1 MSIHNKKP
9 KKPKTTTINSDE
21 NLHLEIANF
30 ASSLGLSSSLPSSGF
45 NDTSFRNPKPKNP
58 NSKSTQKNTKNEIKP
73 NKSQQSNIPNN
84 PRKKPFNAADSIKNA
99 QNPNFENS
107 KESKNQPKPKSQN
120 FFAVDNSRSFDKYKN
135 LPKLPLMKASALGVW
150 YTDAAELE
158 GKVIGDKKK
167 GIKGVEEWK
176 ELVEKKRELGER
188 LLWQFVSDYEGTRA
202 QSGDI
207 KMVLA
212 TQRSGTVTD
221 KESKNQPKPKSQ
233 NFFAV
238 DNSRSFDKYKNLPKL
253 PLMKAS
259 ALGVWYTDA
268 AELEGKVIGD
278 KKKGIKGVEEWKELV
293 EKKRELGERLLW
305 QFVSDYEGTRAQ
317 SGDIKMVLATQ
328 RSGTVTDKVSAFS
341 VLVGDNCIANIK
353 SIDALIG
360 MVTSKVGKRYAFTG
374 FEALKE
380 MFISSLLPDRKLK
393 TLSQQPL
400 DLLPESKD
408 GNSLLLLW
416 HWEECLKQRY
426 ERYIFALEEASRDV
440 LASLKDKSLKTI
452 YALLLSKSEQERR
465 LLSAL
470 VNKLGDP
477 ENKAASNASYH
488 LTNLLSEH
496 PNMKAVVI
504 DEVDNFLFRPHLV
517 LRAKYHAVNFL
528 REIQLTKT
536 GDGPKVAKRL
546 LDVYFALFKVL
557 ISEAGGP
564 NKKKKS
570 KEEYKRPVTKLP
582 KDKNVKSE
590 ADSYVEMDARILKA
604 LLNGINRA
612 FGFVSN
618 NEADDVVESQTPMLF
633 QLAHSKNFNVGVQAL
648 MLIFK
653 ISSKNQIVSDRF
665 YRALYSKL
673 LLPSAMNISNEM
685 FIGLLTQAMKDDPN
699 LKRVAAFAKRL
710 LQVSLQQQPQ
720 YTCACIFLLSE
731 VLKSKPPLWN
741 MVLQNELADE
751 ELEHFEDVVEEPD
764 TEANKTADK
773 PESDGVD
780 DDDDPSEDEAGSPV
794 PSSDD
799 EFSDK
804 GDDDLLGFNSL
815 TNLDDSQKSSGH
827 AVKNAKSSLPGGY
840 DPRHREPI
848 YCNADRVG
856 WWELM
861 VLASHVH
868 PSVSTMAKTLLSGAN
883 IVYNGNPLIDL
894 SLGTFLDKFMEK
906 KPKARN
912 WHGGSQIEPV
922 KQLDMSKQL
931 IGADILQ
938 LDEMD
943 VAPEDLVFHKFF
955 MNKMNASKKPKKKKK
970 KGADEEA
977 VEDFMGDDDMEE
989 DESDNEEIDAIL
1001 DSTKSALDS
1010 DAEYDYDDLD
1020 QLADDDDDELVG
1032 DGSDDG
1038 MEFPADMDDDDDDEV
1053 ADDKASDDDVSIG
1066 DADDGSEDEED
1077 VFEVQPKKRKLRG
1090 KSGASPFAS
1099 LEDYEHLMDDNENED
1114 EDDND
1119 DVKDSKKHKKSK
1131 KTKRSKH
1138 EDDNDDDKDSKKHKK
1153 SKKTKR
1159 SKSKKKVSKE

>member
-1 MSIHNKKP
+1 MSIHPKKP
-9 KKPKTTTINSDE
+9 KNPKTTTINTNDDNNLQSD
-21 NLHLEIANF
+21 IANF

-45 NDTSFRNPKPKNP
+45 NDTSFRNPKAKNP
-58 NSKSTQKNTKNEIKP
+58 SSKSTPKNAKNEIKP

-84 PRKKPFNAADSIKNA
+84 PRKKPFNAVDSNKNA
-99 QNPNFENS
+99 QNPRNPNFENS
-107 KESKNQPKPKSQN
+107 KDSRNQPKPRSQN
-120 FFAVDNSRSFDKYKN
+120 IFAVDNSRSFDKYKN

-150 YTDAAELE
+150 YSDAAELE
-158 GKVIGDKKK
+158 EKVIGDKKK
-167 GIKGVEEWK
+167 GV
-176 ELVEKKRELGER
+176 
-188 LLWQFVSDYEGTRA
+188 
-202 QSGDI
+202 
-207 KMVLA
+207 
-212 TQRSGTVTD
+212 
-221 KESKNQPKPKSQ
+221 
-233 NFFAV
+233 
-238 DNSRSFDKYKNLPKL
+238 
-253 PLMKAS
+253 
-259 ALGVWYTDA
+259 
-268 AELEGKVIGD
+268 
-278 KKKGIKGVEEWKELV
+278 KGVEEWKELV

-408 GNSLLLLW
+408 GNSLLLFW

-488 LTNLLSEH
+488 LTNLLTEH

-528 REIQLTKT
+528 REIQLTKI

-570 KEEYKRPVTKLP
+570 KEEYKRPTSTFP
-582 KDKNVKSE
+582 KDKNAKTE
-590 ADSYVEMDARILKA
+590 ADTYVEMDARILKA
-604 LLNGINRA
+604 LLNVSIPAFGINRA

-618 NEADDVVESQTPMLF
+618 NEADDVVEAQTPMLF
-633 QLAHSKNFNVGVQAL
+633 QLVHSKNFNVGVQAL

-665 YRALYSKL
+665 YRALYSKM
-673 LLPSAMNISNEM
+673 LLPSALNTSNEL
-685 FIGLLTQAMKDDPN
+685 FIGLLTQAMKDDLN
-699 LKRVAAFAKRL
+699 LKR
-710 LQVSLQQQPQ
+710 VSLQQQPQ

-731 VLKSKPPLWN
+731 VLKAKPPLWN

-751 ELEHFEDVVEEPD
+751 ELEHFEDIVEEPD
-764 TEANKTADK
+764 TQGNTTADK
-773 PESDGVD
+773 LDSDGDNND
-780 DDDDPSEDEAGSPV
+780 DNDPSDDEAAPT
-794 PSSDD
+794 SDD

-815 TNLDDSQKSSGH
+815 TNLDDSQKASGH

-861 VLASHVH
+861 ALASHVH

-912 WHGGSQIEPV
+912 WHGGSQIEPA
-922 KQLDMSKQL
+922 KQMDMSKPL

-943 VAPEDLVFHKFF
+943 VAPEDVVFHKFF

-977 VEDFMGDDDMEE
+977 VEDFMGDDDVEE

-1020 QLADDDDDELVG
+1020 QLADDDDDDLVG

-1038 MEFPADMDDDDDDEV
+1038 MEFPADMDDDGDDDEV
-1053 ADDKASDDDVSIG
+1053 AADDKASDDDVSIG

-1077 VFEVQPKKRKLRG
+1077 VFEVQPKKRKSRG

-1099 LEDYEHLMDDNENED
+1099 LEEYEHLMDDNDNED
-1114 EDDND
+1114 DKDDDEND

-1131 KTKRSKH
+1131 KTKRSK
-1138 EDDNDDDKDSKKHKK
+1138 SK
-1153 SKKTKR
+1153 
-1159 SKSKKKVSKE
+1159 KKKVSKE

>member
-9 KKPKTTTINSDE
+9 KKPKTTTINTNDDNNLQSD
-21 NLHLEIANF
+21 IANF

-45 NDTSFRNPKPKNP
+45 NDTSFRNPKAKNP
-58 NSKSTQKNTKNEIKP
+58 SSKSTPKNTKNEIKP

-84 PRKKPFNAADSIKNA
+84 PRKKPFNAVDSNKNA
-99 QNPNFENS
+99 QNPRNPNFDNS
-107 KESKNQPKPKSQN
+107 KESKNQPKPRSQN
-120 FFAVDNSRSFDKYKN
+120 IFAVDNSRSFDKYKN

-150 YTDAAELE
+150 YSDAAELE
-158 GKVIGDKKK
+158 EKVIGDKKK
-167 GIKGVEEWK
+167 GVKGVEEWK
-176 ELVEKKRELGER
+176 ELVEKKKELGER
-188 LLWQFVSDYEGTRA
+188 LLWQFVSDY
-202 QSGDI
+202 D
-207 KMVLA
+207 
-212 TQRSGTVTD
+212 
-221 KESKNQPKPKSQ
+221 
-233 NFFAV
+233 
-238 DNSRSFDKYKNLPKL
+238 
-253 PLMKAS
+253 
-259 ALGVWYTDA
+259 
-268 AELEGKVIGD
+268 
-278 KKKGIKGVEEWKELV
+278 
-293 EKKRELGERLLW
+293 
-305 QFVSDYEGTRAQ
+305 GTRAQ

-408 GNSLLLLW
+408 GNSLLLFW

-426 ERYIFALEEASRDV
+426 ELYIFALEEASRDV

-488 LTNLLSEH
+488 LTNLLTEH

-528 REIQLTKT
+528 REIQLTKI

-570 KEEYKRPVTKLP
+570 KEEYKRPTSTFP
-582 KDKNVKSE
+582 KDKNAKTE
-590 ADSYVEMDARILKA
+590 ADTYVEMDARILKA

-618 NEADDVVESQTPMLF
+618 NEADDVVEAQTPMLF
-633 QLAHSKNFNVGVQAL
+633 QLVHSKNFNVGVQAL

-665 YRALYSKL
+665 YRALYSKM
-673 LLPSAMNISNEM
+673 LLPSALNTSNEL
-685 FIGLLTQAMKDDPN
+685 FIGLLTQAMKDDLN

-751 ELEHFEDVVEEPD
+751 ELEHFEDIVEEPD
-764 TEANKTADK
+764 TQGNTTADK
-773 PESDGVD
+773 PDRDGDNSDD
-780 DDDDPSEDEAGSPV
+780 NDPSDDEAAPT
-794 PSSDD
+794 SDD

-815 TNLDDSQKSSGH
+815 TNLDDSQNASGH

-861 VLASHVH
+861 ALASHVH

-912 WHGGSQIEPV
+912 WHGGSQIEPA
-922 KQLDMSKQL
+922 KQMDM
-931 IGADILQ
+931 
-938 LDEMD
+938 
-943 VAPEDLVFHKFF
+943 
-955 MNKMNASKKPKKKKK
+955 N
-970 KGADEEA
+970 
-977 VEDFMGDDDMEE
+977 
-989 DESDNEEIDAIL
+989 
-1001 DSTKSALDS
+1001 S

-1020 QLADDDDDELVG
+1020 QLADDDDDDLVG

-1038 MEFPADMDDDDDDEV
+1038 MEFPADMDDDDEEP

-1066 DADDGSEDEED
+1066 DADDASEDEED
-1077 VFEVQPKKRKLRG
+1077 VFEVQPKKRKSRG

-1099 LEDYEHLMDDNENED
+1099 LEEYEHLMDDNDNED
-1114 EDDND
+1114 DDEND
-1119 DVKDSKKHKKSK
+1119 DFSGRRNFLTRFFSGRLSSRKYLHPSSSSSFSSRFLLPLLFTTNKFSSSTV
-1131 KTKRSKH
+1131 T
-1138 EDDNDDDKDSKKHKK
+1138 
-1153 SKKTKR
+1153 
-1159 SKSKKKVSKE
+1159 